1 MGYFWDSLV
10 QAVKLLIAFDPE
22 VIEVLLLSL
31 KIAGVSTLLASII
44 GAPLGFILATK
55 EFVGR
60 KTITSILNTLLGM
73 PTVVAGLIAY
83 GLLSRRGIFGALGLL
98 FTWKAIV
105 VGQFIVVMPVIAALV
120 LNAVRE
126 LDASYRL
133 TALSL
138 GASRWQAAALVL
150 LESRYAIIGAII
162 AGFGR
167 VVGEVGA
174 SMMLGGNIRGATRT
188 LTTAISLETSKGEFA
203 FALALGLIL
212 MLVFFVINSSVNYL
226 RER

>member
-1 MGYFWDSLV
+1 MGYFLDSIV
-10 QAVKLLIAFDPE
+10 QALKLLVAFDPE

-44 GAPLGFILATK
+44 GAPLGFILATR

-60 KTITSILNTLLGM
+60 KTVVSILNTLLGI

-83 GLLSRRGIFGALGLL
+83 GFLSRRGLFGALGLL

-105 VGQFIVVMPVIAALV
+105 VGQFIVVMPVITALV

-126 LDASYRL
+126 LDGAYRL

-138 GASRWQAAALVL
+138 GASRWQAAGLVL
-150 LESRYAIIGAII
+150 LEARFAIIGAII

-167 VVGEVGA
+167 VLGEVGA
-174 SMMLGGNIRGATRT
+174 SMMLGGNIAGATRT

-203 FALALGLIL
+203 FALALGIVLL
-212 MLVFFVINSSVNYL
+212 VVFFVINTSVNYL